1 MQLLKKIG
9 FYAFVVISIATA
21 IWGYFKLKEN
31 KESSSSVLEHI
42 PNNAVF
48 IFETKN
54 IANSINQLTRQN
66 LIWSGLVNESIFEE
80 TNTLVQYFDSILKL
94 NQNVSE
100 IMTDNAVYVSFFKEK
115 ERYQNLIQFKCK
127 EKNNQALF
135 EEFFTSTFKTK
146 STETNQDFYEINLKQ
161 KKWFITI
168 KDGIVY
174 LANEKNISLKAMDL
188 LKTESIALN
197 TNYNELQ
204 KLNGEQPN
212 FIYVNHALA
221 QFFPTALFK
230 QQSIITNEIKLNE
243 LNFSGYTSADS
254 SLAFIKNQQ
263 PTELNLYE
271 HLPQNPQYLVGFS
284 ITDANAFYKNCMSN
298 EVNDKLWKSINDS
311 ALYDMKQE
319 FLDNINEQLALSNYE
334 NDGSNL
340 TLLSISIK
348 DINKA
353 KQFINIITDS
363 TFTQPEVIYSQINSS
378 YKKLFALFNLKQ
390 EFNYAC
396 VNANELIFSSNKT
409 AALLYNYAL
418 INSKFIEKD
427 EQMMEYARNNFR
439 YNCNLFCFENKM
451 LHHKQEPYFL
461 FNTKDYLKEN
471 KSITH
476 ISYTIKNFKNTFQT
490 RINLTNAKQV
500 ESNQDNFANALWS
513 FDADSSIIS
522 GVNVFTNHTNQE
534 NELCFQDNAK
544 RLYLISTTGNLI
556 WKKNL
561 TEKITSP
568 IYTVDIFKNGKLQ
581 LLFNTE
587 NYLHLI
593 DRNGNYVQG
602 YPLKTPAKITSP
614 ITLLDYDNN
623 KDYRLFI
630 ACDDKKIY
638 NYSIYGIKTEGFI
651 PVKTENVVKLPIHYI
666 KVGASDYLITA
677 DEQGKIYGF
686 SRKGEGRIDFKNKTI
701 VELNH
706 LFVLKGNSLANTKL
720 IYVDDKNNL
729 LNKISLTDKKE
740 TLKLGDELVNCTTSF
755 DMVNDDNQT
764 DALVYGDG
772 ALYAY
777 DLFSSKLM
785 EHFNKNVVFDNVQ
798 SIATSSQNY
807 ILAHDKVGQKLYLL
821 SSEGKLINV
830 IANVTEK
837 PLISNLYKNG
847 KTYLLLVYNKSIRC
861 QELN

>member
-1 MQLLKKIG
+1 MQLLKKIS

-31 KESSSSVLEHI
+31 KEPSSSVLEHI

-66 LIWSGLVNESIFEE
+66 LIWSGLVNESMFEE

-100 IMTDNAVYVSFFKEK
+100 IMTDNAVYISFFKEK
-115 ERYQNLIQFKCK
+115 ESYQNLIQFKCK

-146 STETNQDFYEINLKQ
+146 TTDANQDFYEINLKQ
-161 KKWFITI
+161 KKWFIAI

-174 LANEKNISLKAMDL
+174 LANEKNISQHAMNL
-188 LKTESIALN
+188 AKSESMAFN
-197 TNYNELQ
+197 TNYTELQ
-204 KLNGEQPN
+204 NLNGEQPN
-212 FIYVNHALA
+212 FIYVNHSLA

-230 QQSIITNEIKLNE
+230 QQSVITSEIKLNE
-243 LNFSGYTSADS
+243 LNFSGYTTTDSA
-254 SLAFIKNQQ
+254 LTFIKKQQ
-263 PTELNLYE
+263 PTELDLYE
-271 HLPQNPQYLVGFS
+271 HLPQNPSNLLGFS
-284 ITDANAFYKNCMSN
+284 ITDVDAFYKNCMSS
-298 EVNDKLWKSINDS
+298 ETNDKLWKTINDS
-311 ALYDMKQE
+311 ALYDMRQE
-319 FLDNINEQLALSNYE
+319 FINNINGQLALSNYE
-334 NDGSNL
+334 SDSSNL
-340 TLLSISIK
+340 TLLAISIK
-348 DINKA
+348 DIDKA
-353 KQFINIITDS
+353 KQFINIIKDS
-363 TFTQPEVIYSQINSS
+363 TFTQPEIIYSRINPN
-378 YKKLFALFNLKQ
+378 YKKLFSLFNLKQ
-390 EFNYAC
+390 GFNYVC
-396 VNANELIFSSNKT
+396 INSNELIFSSNKT
-409 AALLYNYAL
+409 CALFYNYAL
-418 INSKFIEKD
+418 INSKLIEKD
-427 EQMMEYARNNFR
+427 EQMMEYARNNLR
-439 YNCNLFCFENKM
+439 YECNLFCYENRM
-451 LHHKQEPYFL
+451 LSPNQESNFL
-461 FNTKDYLKEN
+461 FNTKRFLKEN
-471 KSITH
+471 KAITH

-602 YPLKTPAKITSP
+602 YPIKTPAKITSP
-614 ITLLDYDNN
+614 ITLLDYDNT

-638 NYSIYGIKTEGFI
+638 NYSIYGIKTEGFV
-651 PVKTENVVKLPIHYI
+651 PVKTENSVKLPIHYI
-666 KVGASDYLITA
+666 KIGASDYLITA
-677 DEQGKIYGF
+677 DAQGKLYGF

-706 LFVLKGNSLANTKL
+706 LFVLKGNSLDNTKL
-720 IYVDDKNNL
+720 IYIDDKNNL

-740 TLKLGDELVNCTTSF
+740 TLKLGDELINCSTSF
-755 DMVNDDNQT
+755 DMVNDDNQP